1 MHLATFACMGTLIII
16 IAAAVLLAA
25 VAFIFAMALK
35 SARNG
40 KEQALQ
46 MLKENH
52 EAALAGIK
60 DGYEMTLQELRTG
73 HGREVAELKAGH
85 EKALAELKTG
95 YEKSIA
101 ELKKSHEVALA
112 QQLETVKAQ
121 VTAESEKM
129 LKAREEELERR
140 AKQTFEAIT
149 GGLDK
154 NIKDMKE
161 AFEQN
166 RKTHTETSQSLKENL
181 ETAVKHLREQTLSIG
196 DKADSLAD
204 ALRGKNKTQGNWGE
218 IILDNLFTN
227 EGMREGRDYDK
238 EETLRDD
245 KGNVI
250 MNEDTSK
257 RMRPDYILHYPD
269 GNDVVI
275 DSKVVLTAADDYYRA
290 TDEAAKADAM
300 ARNLAAIKE
309 QVKNLS
315 KKDYSRYINP
325 GHKMLDYVIMFVP
338 VYSALRL
345 AYEADRNLWH
355 DAYRQGVLITTEETL
370 MPFLRMIRIA
380 WTSHEQVAN
389 QQQIIATA
397 ETILA
402 RVSDFCAAHAKMGK
416 KLEEAMDQYEAC
428 DKKIRDRGQ
437 SIVGAANKL
446 IQLGVPRNAKKTLP
460 AEIGMD
466 EVDE

>member
-1 MHLATFACMGTLIII
+1 MTGIII
-16 IAAAVLLAA
+16 TIVAAAVLLAA
-25 VAFIFAMALK
+25 VAGIFAMALK
-35 SARNG
+35 TAKKD
-40 KEQALQ
+40 KEDALALLRETHETSLKS
-46 MLKENH
+46 LKENH
-52 EAALAGIK
+52 DAAVSSLK
-60 DGYEMTLQELRTG
+60 DGYERTI
-73 HGREVAELKAGH
+73 EELKASCD
-85 EKALAELKTG
+85 KTV
-95 YEKSIA
+95 S

-129 LKAREEELERR
+129 LKAREEELEKR
-140 AKQTFEAIT
+140 ARQTFESIT

-154 NIKDMKE
+154 NIKDMKD
-161 AFEQN
+161 AFEKN
-166 RKTHTETSQSLKENL
+166 RQTHTETSQSLKENL
-181 ETAVKHLREQTLSIG
+181 ENAVKHLREQTQSIG
-196 DKADSLAD
+196 SKADSLAD

-238 EETLRDD
+238 EETLRDE

-250 MNEDTSK
+250 VNEDTSK

-269 GNDVVI
+269 GNDVIV
-275 DSKVVLTAADDYYRA
+275 DSKVVLTAADDYFRA
-290 TDEAAKADAM
+290 VDQAAKEDAM

-309 QVKNLS
+309 QVKNLA
-315 KKDYSRYINP
+315 KKDYSRYLTP
-325 GHKMLDYVIMFVP
+325 GRKMLDYVIMFVP

-345 AYEADRNLWH
+345 AYEADRNLWQ
-355 DAYRQGVLITTEETL
+355 DAYKQGVLITTEETL

-397 ETILA
+397 ETILS
-402 RVSDFCAAHAKMGK
+402 RVSDFCTAHAKMGK

-428 DKKIRDRGQ
+428 DRKIREKGQ

-446 IQLGVPRNAKKTLP
+446 IQLGVPRNSKKILP
-460 AEIGMD
+460 AEIGMEEIED
-466 EVDE
+466 

>member
-1 MHLATFACMGTLIII
+1 MTL
-16 IAAAVLLAA
+16 IAAAVLLIVITIIYVIAFKTVKKDKEES
-25 VAFIFAMALK
+25 VALVRESYERTMTELK
-35 SARNG
+35 AS
-40 KEQALQ
+40 
-46 MLKENH
+46 H
-52 EAALAGIK
+52 E
-60 DGYEMTLQELRTG
+60 RT
-73 HGREVAELKAGH
+73 VAELKEGH
-85 EKALAELKTG
+85 AKTVSDLKRT
-95 YEKSIA
+95 
-101 ELKKSHEVALA
+101 HEEDLGK
-112 QQLETVKAQ
+112 QLETVKAQ

-129 LKAREEELERR
+129 LKAREQDLEKR
-140 AKQTFEAIT
+140 ARITFETLA

-166 RKTHTETSQSLKENL
+166 KKTHTETSQSLKENL
-181 ETAVKHLREQTLSIG
+181 ENAVKNLREQTASIG
-196 DKADSLAD
+196 GKADSLVD
-204 ALRGKNKTQGNWGE
+204 ALRGRNKTQGNWGE
-218 IILDNLFTN
+218 VILDNLFTN

-238 EETLRDD
+238 EETLRDE

-250 MNEDTSK
+250 MNEDTSR

-275 DSKVVLTAADDYYRA
+275 DSKVVLTAVDDYFRA
-290 TDEAAKADAM
+290 TDQAAKDDAM
-300 ARNLAAIKE
+300 ARNLAAIKD

-315 KKDYSRYINP
+315 KKEYSRYLQP
-325 GHKMLDYVIMFVP
+325 GRKMLDYVIMFVP

-345 AYEADRNLWH
+345 AYESDRNLWH

-389 QQQIIATA
+389 QKQIIATA
-397 ETILA
+397 ETVLA

-428 DKKIRDRGQ
+428 DRKIRERGQ

-446 IQLGVPRNAKKTLP
+446 IDLGVPKNPKKILP
-460 AEIGMD
+460 AEIGM
-466 EVDE
+466 EEIEE

>member
-1 MHLATFACMGTLIII
+1 MSTLISI
-16 IAAAVLLAA
+16 IAAVVLLGVMAI
-25 VAFIFAMALK
+25 VFANALK
-35 SARNG
+35 SAKND
-40 KEQALQ
+40 KEEALRV
-46 MLKENH
+46 LKESH
-52 EAALAGIK
+52 EAAISNMKESHQATLSSLK
-60 DGYEMTLQELRTG
+60 EGYETTLSNTKE
-73 HGREVAELKAGH
+73 
-85 EKALAELKTG
+85 G
-95 YEKSIA
+95 YETTLSNVRDSYERAIA
-101 ELKKSHEVALA
+101 ELKLSHEMALA

-129 LKAREEELERR
+129 LKSREEELEKR
-140 AKQTFEAIT
+140 ARQTFEAIT

-154 NIKDMKE
+154 EIKGMKE

-181 ETAVKHLREQTLSIG
+181 ENAVKHLREQTVSIG

-238 EETLRDD
+238 EVTLRDE
-245 KGNVI
+245 KGNI
-250 MNEDTSK
+250 ILNEDTSR
-257 RMRPDYILHYPD
+257 RMRPDFILHYPD
-269 GNDVVI
+269 GNDVVV
-275 DSKVVLTAADDYYRA
+275 DSKVVLTAADDYFRA
-290 TDEAAKADAM
+290 TDQAAKDDAM

-309 QVKNLS
+309 QVKKLS
-315 KKDYSRYINP
+315 KKDYSRYLTP
-325 GHKMLDYVIMFVP
+325 GRKMLDYVIMFVP

-355 DAYRQGVLITTEETL
+355 DAYEQGVLITTEETL

-389 QQQIIATA
+389 QKQIIGAA
-397 ETILA
+397 ETVLE
-402 RVSDFCAAHAKMGK
+402 RVSDFCKAHAKMGQ
-416 KLEEAMDQYEAC
+416 KLEEAMEQYEVC
-428 DKKIRDRGQ
+428 DKKIREKGK

-446 IQLGVPRNAKKTLP
+446 IAFGVPKNPKKALP
-460 AEIGMD
+460 EEIYVGKFED
-466 EVDE
+466 

>member
-1 MHLATFACMGTLIII
+1 MRLATFAGMGTLIII

-446 IQLGVPRNAKKTLP
+446 IQLGVPRNAKKILP
-460 AEIGMD
+460 AEIGME

>member
-1 MHLATFACMGTLIII
+1 MTSIIVTISAT
-16 IAAAVLLAA
+16 AVLLAVVSA
-25 VAFIFAMALK
+25 VFAAALK
-35 SARNG
+35 SAR
-40 KEQALQ
+40 KE
-46 MLKENH
+46 KED
-52 EAALAGIK
+52 ALALLSETNERAVRGLTE
-60 DGYEMTLQELRTG
+60 GYERTINELKSAHEKT
-73 HGREVAELKAGH
+73 VAELKR
-85 EKALAELKTG
+85 
-95 YEKSIA
+95 
-101 ELKKSHEVALA
+101 SHEESMN
-112 QQLETVKAQ
+112 QQLEIVKAQ

-129 LKAREEELERR
+129 LKAREEELEKR
-140 AKQTFEAIT
+140 ARQTFETLT

-154 NIKDMKE
+154 NIKDMKD

-166 RKTHTETSQSLKENL
+166 RKTQTETSQSLKENL
-181 ETAVKHLREQTLSIG
+181 ENAVKHLREQTLSIG

-238 EETLRDD
+238 EATLRDER
-245 KGNVI
+245 GNVI
-250 MNEDTSK
+250 INEDTSK

-275 DSKVVLTAADDYYRA
+275 DSKVVLTAADDYFRA
-290 TDEAAKADAM
+290 TDEAEKADAM
-300 ARNLAAIKE
+300 ARNLAAVRD

-315 KKDYSRYINP
+315 KKDYSRYLTP

-355 DAYRQGVLITTEETL
+355 DAYKQGVLITTEETL

-389 QQQIIATA
+389 QKQIIATA

-402 RVSDFCAAHAKMGK
+402 RVSDFCTAHAKMGK

-446 IQLGVPRNAKKTLP
+446 IQLGVPRNAKKSLP
-460 AEIGMD
+460 AEFGM
-466 EVDE
+466 EEIE

>member
-1 MHLATFACMGTLIII
+1 MTGTWIFIS
-16 IAAAVLLAA
+16 AAFLLLVA
-25 VAFIFAMALK
+25 VAGIFAVVLK
-35 SARNG
+35 SVKTDKEKSIALVKESYERTLAEL
-40 KEQALQ
+40 KASHEQAV
-46 MLKENH
+46 
-52 EAALAGIK
+52 
-60 DGYEMTLQELRTG
+60 T
-73 HGREVAELKAGH
+73 ELKAGH
-85 EKALAELKTG
+85 DKALE
-95 YEKSIA
+95 
-101 ELKKSHEVALA
+101 

-129 LKAREEELERR
+129 LKAREEELEKR
-140 AKQTFEAIT
+140 ARQTFENLT

-154 NIKDMKE
+154 NIRDMKD

-166 RKTHTETSQSLKENL
+166 RKAHAESSVSLKENL
-181 ETAVKHLREQTLSIG
+181 ENAVKNLREQTSSIG

-218 IILDNLFTN
+218 VILDNLFTN
-227 EGMREGRDYDK
+227 EGMHEGRDYDK
-238 EETLRDD
+238 EVTLRDEQ
-245 KGNVI
+245 GNIVL
-250 MNEDTSK
+250 NEDTSR

-275 DSKVVLTAADDYYRA
+275 DSKVVLTAVDDYFKA
-290 TDEAAKADAM
+290 KDETSRNDAA

-309 QVKNLS
+309 QVRNLS
-315 KKDYSRYINP
+315 RKDYSRYLKP

-345 AYEADRNLWH
+345 AYESDKNLWQ
-355 DAYRQGVLITTEETL
+355 DAYAQGVLITTEETL

-389 QQQIIATA
+389 QKQIIAAA
-397 ETILA
+397 ETMIA
-402 RVSDFCAAHAKMGK
+402 RVSDFCSAHAKMGK

-428 DKKIRDRGQ
+428 DRKIRERGQ

-446 IQLGVPRNAKKTLP
+446 ISFGVPKNPKKPLP
-460 AEIGMD
+460 AEVGMEEIED
-466 EVDE
+466 